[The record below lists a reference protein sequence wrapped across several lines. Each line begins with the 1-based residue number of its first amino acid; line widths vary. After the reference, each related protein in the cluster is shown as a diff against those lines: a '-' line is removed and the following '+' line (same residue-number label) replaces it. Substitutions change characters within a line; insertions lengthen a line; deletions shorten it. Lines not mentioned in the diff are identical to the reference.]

1 MAAVRHAADTCPAMR
16 RLFPLAC
23 AAAVLVCTLAL
34 PAAASAADPPTGGAS
49 APGDG
54 TVTYGQPTE
63 RAEPFKRA
71 QAARP
76 VAREFSVAPAAVTP
90 GSPVKF
96 AYRVRGRTRKVRV
109 RIVLRRGA
117 RVVRL
122 RLGYRRTGVR
132 HTYTWKPS
140 ALPAGDYAVALHA
153 FDGAGRE
160 LRRTAGAPGRVRLT
174 IQAPPPPPVAPPPSS
189 TGVFPVA
196 GEYSFGGPD
205 ARFGAGRPG
214 HIHQGQDVTAAQ
226 GTPLVAPVA
235 GTVYWIAY
243 QASGAGHYVVE
254 RGADGVDYVF
264 MHLATGS
271 ITVEKGQALTP
282 GQPFGQV
289 GMTGDASGPHLHFE
303 IWPDGWYSSKAS
315 QPIDPLPQLQAWAA
329 AAG

>member
-1 MAAVRHAADTCPAMR
+1 MV
-16 RLFPLAC
+16 
-23 AAAVLVCTLAL
+23 
-34 PAAASAADPPTGGAS
+34 
-49 APGDG
+49 
-54 TVTYGQPTE
+54 
-63 RAEPFKRA
+63 
-71 QAARP
+71 
-76 VAREFSVAPAAVTP
+76 
-90 GSPVKF
+90 
-96 AYRVRGRTRKVRV
+96 TRKVRV

-271 ITVEKGQALTP
+271 ITVQKGQALTP

-329 AAG
+329 AG

>member
-1 MAAVRHAADTCPAMR
+1 MR
-16 RLFPLAC
+16 RPFPLAC
-23 AAAVLVCTLAL
+23 AAAVLVCMLVL
-34 PAAASAADPPTGGAS
+34 PAAATAADPPTGGTT

-54 TVTYGQPTE
+54 TVTYGQPTK
-63 RAEPFKRA
+63 RAKRFKPA

-76 VAREFSVAPAAVTP
+76 VAREFSVTPAAVAA
-90 GSPVKF
+90 GAPVTF

-122 RLGYRRTGVR
+122 RLGYRRTGMR
-132 HTYTWKPS
+132 HTYAWKPS
-140 ALPAGDYAVALHA
+140 ALPAGDYAVALQA
-153 FDGAGRE
+153 FDGAGRA
-160 LRRTAGAPGRVRLT
+160 LRRTAAAPGRTTLT
-174 IQAPPPPPVAPPPSS
+174 IQAPPPPPAAPAPSA

-196 GEYSFGGPD
+196 GAYSFGGAG

-254 RGADGVDYVF
+254 RGTDGVDYVF
-264 MHLATGS
+264 MHLVTGS
-271 ITVEKGQALTP
+271 ITVKKGQALVP